1 MIEWL
6 YADAYLR
13 NKDGTVLL
21 FDLCRTWKNAVPAQG
36 SPLSFMKSFW
46 MLCSAGWPSL
56 SSMFNWVTPGSTTRS
71 TLALSGTEL
80 LIAYF
85 PWVGTSM
92 LKLMFARSRMLERTC
107 LASGSLTRGRF
118 ARSGYTRFPY
128 LSGSL
133 ESLVA
138 VRLKR
143 SRSSSGSV

>member
-1 MIEWL
+1 
-6 YADAYLR
+6 
-13 NKDGTVLL
+13 
-21 FDLCRTWKNAVPAQG
+21 
-36 SPLSFMKSFW
+36 
-46 MLCSAGWPSL
+46 L

-85 PWVGTSM
+85 PRVGTSM